1 MVEEKAR
8 VLLSRNELL
17 SLSYYQE
24 EYAMGHMT
32 IEAFVTVLLELLN
45 TPEKVSKINLVFHF
59 EYKNFKFEILA
70 LF

>member
-17 SLSYYQE
+17 SFSYYYE
-24 EYAMGHMT
+24 EYAMRHMN

-45 TPEKVSKINLVFHF
+45 TPEKVT
-59 EYKNFKFEILA
+59 YKSPFTFPRNNFSQ
-70 LF
+70 

>member
-1 MVEEKAR
+1 MVEEKAK
-8 VLLSRNELL
+8 VLLSRNELS

-24 EYAMGHMT
+24 EYATRHMT

-45 TPEKVSKINLVFHF
+45 TPEKVRSNST
-59 EYKNFKFEILA
+59 Y